1 MGNRTVS
8 CKFSSW
14 IAWVSGLPTGLGE
27 RRILGGL
34 WSFTYSLHDGI
45 GKSLKAST
53 KSRKRINNEDYSDR
67 VNNFS
72 NKHFNH
78 TVLVTIFLTWNNN
91 DEDDEASRIRR
102 KLSGYVLT
110 NSDRYFALLNN
121 KDSQKRGD
129 CSLEVIRLS
138 IEVLY
143 SFCNILNN
151 MEH

>member
-1 MGNRTVS
+1 MII
-8 CKFSSW
+8 SS
-14 IAWVSGLPTGLGE
+14 
-27 RRILGGL
+27 
-34 WSFTYSLHDGI
+34 YSLHDGI

-67 VNNFS
+67 FNNFS

-121 KDSQKRGD
+121 KGAQKRGD

-151 MEH
+151 IEH